1 MPESLGHQIS
11 PWINFLRQY
20 GPIPQNENSFDERI
34 AASLKRGKVVPIRVE
49 LQYLDELVA
58 NFRAATPRSK
68 SY

>member
-34 AASLKRGKVVPIRVE
+34 ATSLKRGKVAPIRVE
-49 LQYLDELVA
+49 LL
-58 NFRAATPRSK
+58 
-68 SY
+68 